1 MAEEESDH
9 PAVDLDET
17 VHQRVRL
24 GVLAILVEAD
34 RANFTY
40 LRDSLEV
47 TDGNLSAHL
56 NVLVNAGLVQLDK
69 RFVDGR
75 PRTWVRATSKGRTTV
90 NDVLPYRSRLVAS
103 PALRADWKRPRLSS
117 ADESPTGDLG

>member
-1 MAEEESDH
+1 VAEEASSH
-9 PAVDLDET
+9 PAVELDET

-24 GVLAILVEAD
+24 GVLAVLVEAD

-40 LRDSLEV
+40 LRETLGV

-69 RFVDGR
+69 RFVEGR
-75 PRTWVRATSKGRTTV
+75 PRTWVRATPKGRITFRAEV
-90 NDVLPYRSRLVAS
+90 DALDRLVTRY
-103 PALRADWKRPRLSS
+103 RAKVR
-117 ADESPTGDLG
+117 A